1 MTYTLYEINI
11 FVNAQCT
18 RCGLIHSWFNTFSI
32 NHLLLQV
39 TQFAF
44 QVNSSTSRIIKYH
57 DMILKVVQ
65 NKCPTTNEDLKNK
78 VNE

>member
-1 MTYTLYEINI
+1 MHL
-11 FVNAQCT
+11 
-18 RCGLIHSWFNTFSI
+18 CGLIWNTFSI
-32 NHLLLQV
+32 NHLLLHK
-39 TQFAF
+39 
-44 QVNSSTSRIIKYH
+44 TSRIIKYH